1 MKKTKVKRLLA
12 ILLSLALFVG
22 TFASTASAASIKVA
36 MTEIK
41 GTGWSSPALSLRN
54 GYKFNGHSAFYA
66 KAQNTASGKAVYCIE
81 MATNISHNQSVSSKS
96 QSTLEG
102 QLKSNGALSTG
113 QQTKLLSYVLYNG
126 YKGNVSYSTWKSQS
140 SSNADLA
147 KYVATQ
153 LLIWE
158 VLIGE
163 RDINFNYISKSQT
176 GASNAVKEYVRSNNP
191 LRSKIFSYYD
201 SIASAIQSQ
210 LKIPSFMAKGA
221 SSASTYELTYSNG
234 VYSVSLTDTNGVLG
248 NYSFSGAGLSF
259 QKSGNVLTVTSSQPF
274 DVSTISATK
283 TSNNQTSTLLI
294 WGDGSYS
301 YSGSG
306 VQDVACAGSNS
317 TDPLNGY
324 VKLVAKQATGNLTIT
339 KTSEDGRTNF
349 SFRVTGP
356 EGYDKTVTTSAVD
369 NGAKGAVTLTELVPG
384 SYTIEEVGAGKR
396 YTVQVTQNSTV
407 NAGQTSSVGFNNTLA
422 EQYNISVKKSD
433 KETGEALSGAEFV
446 VYADTNGNGQY
457 DEGTDKSVGTM
468 KDNGDG
474 TYSLNNLK
482 YSSAYFVKETKAP
495 VNYQLNTEVFKITT
509 DENTLNYS
517 VECKDLHDK
526 GKIRVVKTDA
536 EWNTPVSGAEFTY
549 YADTNGNGQYDD
561 GVDKAVGTLSEV
573 PAGTYETGDIN
584 TGLYFVKETKA
595 PTNYRIDTNVY
606 TANVKSH
613 GYIAII
619 SNATDESGVFIN
631 QPMRGNVVL
640 TKIDSETR
648 ENLTGAEFTVYA
660 DTNGN
665 GQYDDGVDESMG
677 TMSETTKGVYL
688 MKGLRIGLYF
698 VIETA
703 APYGYLPDETPYKV
717 NVSEDYRTYSVSN
730 DTEGD
735 TASWAYINN
744 PVHIQTEATD
754 SETKGNVSSAKENIT
769 LTDKVHYQNLVA
781 GKEYTITGYL
791 MNKKTGEYFLVDG
804 KKVSASTTFTADA
817 TEGTVDVT
825 FTFDAT
831 SLKGEAVVAYEYL
844 YYVGKEV
851 ASHADITD
859 EGQTVYFPDVKT
871 NVTDSETKDHESFA
885 DDDVTIID
893 TVSYKSL
900 SVGKEYTV
908 TGTLMNK
915 ETGEAILVD
924 GKPVTASTTFTA
936 ESTDG
941 TVDVTF
947 TFDGSALAGQTA
959 VVFEDLYYN
968 NVKVATHADLED
980 EDQTIHFP
988 GVKTSV
994 KDSETADHFAY
1005 ADDEVTLV
1013 DTVSYTNLTVGKEY
1027 TVTGTLMNKETGEAI
1042 LVDGKPV
1049 TASTTFTAESTDGTV
1064 DVTFT
1069 FDGSALAGQ
1078 TAVVFE
1084 DLYYNNVKV
1093 ATHADLEDEDQTIHF
1108 PGVKTSVKD
1117 SETADHFAYADDEV
1131 TLVDTV
1137 SYTNLTVGK
1146 EYTVTGILM
1155 NKETGEAILVNG
1167 EAITSSVTFTAESA
1181 DGTVDVT
1188 FTFDG
1193 SALAGQSAV
1202 VFEDLYQ
1209 NDIKVATHADITDE
1223 AQTVHFPDVHTTAKD
1238 GKNGDKTL
1246 ATKGTVVVIDTVS
1259 YSNLVVGRE
1268 YTVTGY
1274 LVNKAT
1280 GEALL
1285 VNGEKVVGSTTF
1297 TAESA
1302 DGTVD
1307 VTFTFDV
1314 TDVAAGDY
1322 VVFEQLYDAETGAL
1336 IASHEDI
1343 DDEGQTVTVPE
1354 ETPKTGD
1361 NYTAVIAAS
1370 ATGASALGG
1379 LFYLFLRKRKER
1391 KAL

>member
-1 MKKTKVKRLLA
+1 MKKTKVKKMLA

-22 TFASTASAASIKVA
+22 AFASTASAASIKVA
-36 MTEIK
+36 MTEIS

-54 GYKFNGHSAFYA
+54 GYKFSGHSAFYA

-96 QSTLEG
+96 TGTLRG
-102 QLKSNGALSTG
+102 QLKGNGALSTDD
-113 QQTKLLSYVLYNG
+113 QIKLLSYVLYNG

-140 SSNADLA
+140 SYNADLA

-153 LLIWE
+153 LLVWE

-201 SIASAIQSQ
+201 SIASAVQSQ
-210 LKIPSFMAKGA
+210 LKLPSFMTKLA
-221 SSASTYELTYSNG
+221 SQASTYELTYSNG

-259 QKSGNVLTVTSSQPF
+259 KKNGNVLTVTSSQPF
-274 DVSTISATK
+274 DVSTITATK

-306 VQDVACAGSNS
+306 VQDVACAGNNS

-339 KTSEDGRTNF
+339 KTSEDGKTDF

-356 EGYDKTVTTSAVD
+356 DGYDKTVTTSAVD

-384 SYTIEEVGAGKR
+384 AYTIEEVGAGKR
-396 YTVQVTQNSTV
+396 YTVQVSQNSTV
-407 NAGQTSSVGFNNTLA
+407 TAGQTSSVGFNNTLA

-536 EWNTPVSGAEFTY
+536 EWNTPVSGAEFTF
-549 YADTNGNGQYDD
+549 YADTNGNGQYDE
-561 GVDKAVGTLSEV
+561 GTDKAVGTLSEV
-573 PAGTYETGDIN
+573 SAGTYETGDIN
-584 TGLYFVKETKA
+584 TGLYFLKETKA

-665 GQYDDGVDESMG
+665 GQYDEGVDESMG

-703 APYGYLPDETPYKV
+703 APYGYLPDETAYQV

-735 TASWAYINN
+735 TASWAYINK
-744 PVHIQTEATD
+744 PIHIHTEATD
-754 SETKGNVSSAKENIT
+754 SETKGNTSSAKENIT
-769 LTDKVHYQNLVA
+769 LTDTVRYQNLVA
-781 GKEYTITGYL
+781 GKEYTVTGYL

-804 KKVSASTTFTADA
+804 EKVSASATFTAEA

-859 EGQTVYFPDVKT
+859 EDQTVYFPDIKT
-871 NVTDSETKDHESFA
+871 NATDSETKDHESFA
-885 DDDVTIID
+885 DDTVTIID

-900 SVGKEYTV
+900 AVGKEYTV

-915 ETGEAILVD
+915 ETGEPVLVN
-924 GKPVTASTTFTA
+924 GEPVTASTTFTA
-936 ESTDG
+936 ETVDG

-947 TFDGSALAGQTA
+947 TFDGSSLAGQTA

-980 EDQTIHFP
+980 EDQTIRFP

-994 KDSETADHFAY
+994 KDSETADHFAC
-1005 ADDEVTLV
+1005 ADNEVTLV
-1013 DTVSYTNLTVGKEY
+1013 DTVSYINLTVGKEY
-1027 TVTGTLMNKETGEAI
+1027 TVTGTLMNKETGEAV
-1042 LVDGKPV
+1042 LVNGEPV
-1049 TASTTFTAESTDGTV
+1049 TASTTFTAETADGTV

-1078 TAVVFE
+1078 TTVVFE
-1084 DLYYNNVKV
+1084 DLYQNGVQV
-1093 ATHADLEDEDQTIHF
+1093 ATHSDLEDEDQTIRF
-1108 PGVKTSVKD
+1108 PGVKT
-1117 SETADHFAYADDEV
+1117 TARDGADD
-1131 TLVDTV
+1131 
-1137 SYTNLTVGK
+1137 
-1146 EYTVTGILM
+1146 
-1155 NKETGEAILVNG
+1155 
-1167 EAITSSVTFTAESA
+1167 
-1181 DGTVDVT
+1181 
-1188 FTFDG
+1188 
-1193 SALAGQSAV
+1193 
-1202 VFEDLYQ
+1202 
-1209 NDIKVATHADITDE
+1209 
-1223 AQTVHFPDVHTTAKD
+1223 
-1238 GKNGDKTL
+1238 DKTL
-1246 ATKGTVVVIDTVS
+1246 ATKGNVVVIDTVS

-1268 YTVTGY
+1268 YMVTGH

-1280 GEALL
+1280 GEALV
-1285 VNGEKVVGSTTF
+1285 VNGEKVTASTTF
-1297 TAESA
+1297 TAETA

-1307 VTFTFDV
+1307 VTFTFDA

-1322 VVFEQLYDAETGAL
+1322 VVFEQLYDVETGAL
-1336 IASHEDI
+1336 IASHEDVN
-1343 DDEGQTVTVPE
+1343 DESQTVTIPE

-1379 LFYLFLRKRKER
+1379 LLYLFLRKRKER
-1391 KAL
+1391 KTL

>member
-22 TFASTASAASIKVA
+22 VFASTASAASIKVA
-36 MTEIK
+36 MTEIS

-66 KAQNTASGKAVYCIE
+66 KAQNAASGKAVYCIE

-96 QSTLEG
+96 EGTLKS
-102 QLKSNGALSTG
+102 QLKSNGALTKDD
-113 QQTKLLSYVLYNG
+113 QVKLLSYVLYNG

-153 LLIWE
+153 LLVWE

-201 SIASAIQSQ
+201 SIVSAIQSQ
-210 LKIPSFMAKGA
+210 LKLPSFMTKLA
-221 SSASTYELTYSNG
+221 SQASTYELTYSNG

-274 DVSTISATK
+274 DVSTITATK

-306 VQDVACAGSNS
+306 VQDVACAGDST

-407 NAGQTSSVGFNNTLA
+407 TAGQTSSVGFNNQLA
-422 EQYNISVKKSD
+422 EQYNINVKKSD
-433 KETGEALSGAEFV
+433 RETGEALSGAEFV

-457 DEGTDKSVGTM
+457 DDGTDKAVGTM

-482 YSSAYFVKETKAP
+482 YSSAYFIKETKAP
-495 VNYQLNTEVFKITT
+495 VNYQLNTEVFKVTT

-517 VECKDLHDK
+517 VACTDLHDK

-549 YADTNGNGQYDD
+549 YADTNGNGQYDE
-561 GVDKAVGTLSEV
+561 GTDKAVGTLSEV
-573 PAGTYETGDIN
+573 SAGTYETGDIN
-584 TGLYFVKETKA
+584 TGIYFVKETKA

-665 GQYDDGVDESMG
+665 GQYDEGVDESMG

-703 APYGYLPDETPYKV
+703 APYGYLPDETPYQV

-735 TASWAYINN
+735 TATWAYINK

-804 KKVSASTTFTADA
+804 EKVSASTTFTADA

-871 NVTDSETKDHESFA
+871 NATDSETKDHESFA

-908 TGTLMNK
+908 SGTLMNK

-924 GKPVTASTTFTA
+924 GEPVTASTTFTA

-1013 DTVSYTNLTVGKEY
+1013 DTVSYTNLTIGKEY
-1027 TVTGTLMNKETGEAI
+1027 TVAGILMNKETGEAI
-1042 LVDGKPV
+1042 AVNGEPV
-1049 TASTTFTAESTDGTV
+1049 AAYTTFTAESTDGTV

-1078 TAVVFE
+1078 TTVVFE
-1084 DLYYNNVKV
+1084 NLYQNGVQV
-1093 ATHADLEDEDQTIHF
+1093 ATHSDLEDEDQTIHF

-1117 SETADHFAYADDEV
+1117 SETAGHFAYADNDV

-1193 SALAGQSAV
+1193 SALAGQSTV

-1223 AQTVHFPDVHTTAKD
+1223 DQTVHFPDVHTTAKD
-1238 GKNGDKTL
+1238 GKDGDKTL
-1246 ATKGTVVVIDTVS
+1246 ATKGNVVVIDTVS

-1322 VVFEQLYDAETGAL
+1322 VVFEQLYDTETGVL

-1343 DDEGQTVTVPE
+1343 NDESQTVTVPE

-1379 LFYLFLRKRKER
+1379 LLYLFLRKRKER

>member
-22 TFASTASAASIKVA
+22 VFASTASAASIKVA

-81 MATNISHNQSVSSKS
+81 MATNINHNQSVSSKS
-96 QSTLEG
+96 ESTLTS
-102 QLKSNGALSTG
+102 QLKHNGALSPAN
-113 QQTKLLSYVLYNG
+113 QKRLLSYVLYNG
-126 YKGNVSYSTWKSQS
+126 YKGNVSYSAWKSQS

-274 DVSTISATK
+274 DVSTITATK

-306 VQDVACAGSNS
+306 VQDVACAGDNK

-924 GKPVTASTTFTA
+924 GEPVTASTTFTA

-994 KDSETADHFAY
+994 KDSETAGHFAY
-1005 ADDEVTLV
+1005 ADNDVTLV

-1042 LVDGKPV
+1042 LVDGEPV

-1117 SETADHFAYADDEV
+1117 SETAGHFAYADNDV